1 VREAGCPV
9 FVGGNTAQSRRREI
23 AAAGATPLCVPIEE
37 GVRLLKARLAGAGG
51 VP

>member
-9 FVGGNTAQSRRREI
+9 FVGGETALSRRREI
-23 AAAGATPLCVPIEE
+23 SAAGATPLCVPIED
-37 GVRLLKARLAGAGG
+37 GVRMLKAQLAEAGG